1 MWVVTIEV
9 SLPEGADAQ
18 VLRQELLEHAVPVVR
33 GLEGLVDATWTIS
46 EDRARGIGIY
56 RFANQ
61 EGAHARAAS
70 VGIGDAAPGGAI
82 VTNVEVLEVL
92 VDVTG

>member
-56 RFANQ
+56 RFASQ

>member
-1 MWVVTIEV
+1 MWVVTIDV
-9 SLPEGADAQ
+9 SLPEGSDTQ
-18 VLRQELLEHAVPVVR
+18 VLRRDLLEHAVPVVR
-33 GLEGLVDATWTIS
+33 EMEGLVDATWTIS
-46 EDRARGIGIY
+46 EDRTRGTGFY
-56 RFANQ
+56 RFASQ